1 MVRYEDVRIMVQA
14 GLTSNKHQAGL
25 SQQSCAPSPFVP
37 VFRTYLRILPCGQA
51 YLLARRMASAA
62 ASPSQRRRGGPLEA
76 AGEGSEGKGEL
87 EAFALFRR
95 LLCRCATVWP
105 S

>member
-14 GLTSNKHQAGL
+14 GLTSIATVLCPLSVCTSLPHVVTYSSLLTGL
-25 SQQSCAPSPFVP
+25 SARAPNGLCS
-37 VFRTYLRILPCGQA
+37 
-51 YLLARRMASAA
+51 SAA

-76 AGEGSEGKGEL
+76 AGEALEGSEGKREL